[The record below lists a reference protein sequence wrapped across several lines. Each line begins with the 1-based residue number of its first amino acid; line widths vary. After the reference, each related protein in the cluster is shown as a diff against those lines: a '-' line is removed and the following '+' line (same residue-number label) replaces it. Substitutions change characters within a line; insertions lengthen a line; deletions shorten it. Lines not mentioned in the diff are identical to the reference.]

1 MPDDLSHIGIS
12 GIAGPTVTGGVTAG
26 QSIVAAVQH
35 KKIYCKAM
43 AYR

>member
-1 MPDDLSHIGIS
+1 MS
-12 GIAGPTVTGGVTAG
+12 GCLLFDEAGPCMPAFADAG

-35 KKIYCKAM
+35 KKIYCKTS